1 MTNIIMTIAI
11 VVLTVAICVLAKK
24 QSDVEKE
31 LDMMGAEPADIQLDN
46 LEMQMARA
54 NDEINAIIARL
65 EEISEDIGR
74 MDQISKQ
81 DRARVIEITRKY
93 VNYRE
98 PIADNAGVP
107 WASKYKC
114 NEEEEHE

>member
-1 MTNIIMTIAI
+1 MTNIIMAIAI
-11 VVLTVAICVLAKK
+11 VALTAAICVLTKK
-24 QSDVEKE
+24 QIDVEKE
-31 LDMMGAEPADIQLDN
+31 LDMMGTEPADIQLDN

-98 PIADNAGVP
+98 PLDKGCGVP
-107 WASKYKC
+107 WASEYKC